1 MFTRFTCRSSHEW
14 MLFLTF
20 ITLLVTL
27 SAPGQLEAQAPF
39 RVAATAG
46 VAGEFARPVCENGEN
61 LVPLPFAEIARDL
74 PRRSRLGDIVI
85 DTGGLFARHGV
96 VRFASREH
104 PAALAEL
111 SEALGY
117 HALAVGEAD
126 LGDPRDSLIARARA
140 LRERG
145 IPMIASNLRCDE
157 SASALCDSLRTAAD
171 GVPTIGG
178 VALLSFIDPAA
189 LRRVGPTSRQGLRL
203 LPLAASITAMVAAAR
218 ERGAE
223 TVIAVI
229 DSGRGAEAIARASAA
244 MRTIP
249 AADRPDIVFSA
260 DAGSEL
266 LFARPADVRPAFV
279 AAPTR
284 GGVNVDIRRIGARY
298 DLLAT
303 PILTTVEASESDP
316 VSRFIARVGPSYCAQ
331 WGTPLAGG
339 ILERE
344 MNATDLVLLGA
355 SVMRETTGADVAV
368 LNRYAID
375 ERWSRDEGVLSNSD
389 VQIGVQYDENLVVG
403 TVRGLWLRT
412 LARRA
417 DPVLEI
423 PGLVLTNAGT
433 TRELLKL
440 HGRTVVDTAEY
451 KVVTI
456 GFLATGGDEALPPFD
471 GWVPAENNPTLRTAI
486 GEFLAEPRDEDPRDA
501 LGDPARAMEW
511 SSNISSAL
519 TFTGSA
525 VRDTGEYA
533 EGPLTNQGQ
542 VLVGLQL
549 NLQLNGAS
557 RLAAWSNE
565 VAAQYSLASTSETD
579 GFDEGSDQVT
589 YRTSAQYRGFRA
601 GVDEL
606 YVPDLILEGLLR
618 TEFSKPDDRDNHFLN
633 IRFVAGPQW
642 RLHTYVSFRIV
653 GGVEII
659 EATSSALR
667 RVEPG
672 VGAQLNI
679 TPWTLMRVGL
689 RSLRVGTTLDYFA
702 SGFGGDVRHLI
713 QGSLDT
719 QLNLSRHVGIGF
731 AMTLYGLQEADGPFS
746 FSLGTS
752 ANLQVAWG
760 TRWISS

>member
-1 MFTRFTCRSSHEW
+1 MLADSTRRSIHERALLTSFT
-14 MLFLTF
+14 LALA
-20 ITLLVTL
+20 TL
-27 SAPGQLEAQAPF
+27 SVPNAVDAQSPL
-39 RVAATAG
+39 RVVASAG
-46 VAGEFARPVCENGEN
+46 VAGEFARPICEDGQTLET
-61 LVPLPFAEIARDL
+61 LPFARTARVL
-74 PRRSRLGDIVI
+74 ATRRAQGDIVI

-96 VRFASREH
+96 TRFTSREH
-104 PAALAEL
+104 PAALAAL

-117 HALAVGEAD
+117 HALAVSEAD
-126 LGDPRDSLIARARA
+126 LGDPRDSLLARARA

-145 IPMIASNLRCDE
+145 IPMVASNLRCDE
-157 SASALCDSLRTAAD
+157 NTHALCDVLWTAAD
-171 GVPTIGG
+171 GIPTIDG
-178 VALLSFIDPAA
+178 VAILSFIEPEA
-189 LRRVGPTSRQGLRL
+189 LGRVGPASRRGLRL
-203 LPLAASITAMVAAAR
+203 LPLATSVRRLVNAAR

-229 DSGRGAEAIARASAA
+229 DSGRGAQAIARASAA
-244 MRTIP
+244 MQSIP
-249 AADRPDIVFSA
+249 SAERPDIVFSA

-279 AAPTR
+279 AGPPR
-284 GGVNVDIRRIGARY
+284 GAVNLDVRRTGARY

-303 PILTTVEASESDP
+303 PIEGVDAAANDAIDDFIETVGA
-316 VSRFIARVGPSYCAQ
+316 SYCEH
-331 WGTPLAGG
+331 WGMPLAGG
-339 ILERE
+339 TLQRE
-344 MNATDLVLLGA
+344 MNATDLVGLSA
-355 SVMRETTGADVAV
+355 AVMREATGADVAV

-389 VQIGVQYDENLVVG
+389 VQIGIQYDENLVIG
-403 TVRGLWLRT
+403 IVRGSWLRT

-417 DPVLEI
+417 DPALEI
-423 PGLVLTNAGT
+423 PGLVLTNAHT

-456 GFLATGGDEALPPFD
+456 AFLATGGDEALPAFD
-471 GWVPAENNPTLRTAI
+471 DWGPPDENITLRGAV
-486 GEFLAEPRDEDPRDA
+486 GEYLAVAREEDPRDDLDDA
-501 LGDPARAMEW
+501 STAMEW
-511 SSNISSAL
+511 TSNISTAL

-525 VRDTGEYA
+525 VRDGGEYA

-549 NLQLNGAS
+549 NMQLNGAS

-565 VAAQYSLASTSETD
+565 LAAQYSLASTRETD
-579 GFDEGSDQVT
+579 GFDEGSDQIT

-601 GVDEL
+601 RVDEL

-618 TEFSKPDDRDNHFLN
+618 TEFSKPDERENHFLN
-633 IRFVAGPQW
+633 LRFVAGPQW
-642 RLHTYVSFRIV
+642 RLHTYVSFRAV

-679 TPWTLMRVGL
+679 KPWTLMRVGL
-689 RSLRVGTTLDYFA
+689 RSLKVGMTLDYFA
-702 SGFGGDVRHLI
+702 SGFGGEVRHLV
-713 QGSLDT
+713 QGAFET
-719 QLNLSRHVGIGF
+719 QLNLSRTVGIGF
-731 AMTLYGLQEADGPFS
+731 SLSLYGLQEAEGPFS
-746 FSLGTS
+746 FALGTS
-752 ANLQVAWG
+752 ANLQVGWG
-760 TRWISS
+760 TRWLSN